1 MYLSGHLKGIHVYME
16 QKQKLIQGLQE
27 IVTGLSQQADG
38 HNIQSKIFA
47 SQGFSKLGKKYAEH
61 VLEERSYV
69 DQLIDR
75 ILDLGGQ
82 IKNSSKAE
90 TPVYNDPIEWIKY
103 DLKISQ
109 DGLAWLAT
117 LIKEA
122 QDDLT
127 TFDILKEY
135 YKDEEDDMFW
145 AQQQLELIEKIGEQN
160 WLYMQV

>member
-1 MYLSGHLKGIHVYME
+1 MYLTEYLKEVDVYMQ

-61 VLEERSYV
+61 VLEERGYV

-109 DGLAWLAT
+109 DGLACNAY
-117 LIKEA
+117 
-122 QDDLT
+122 QRSSR
-127 TFDILKEY
+127 
-135 YKDEEDDMFW
+135 
-145 AQQQLELIEKIGEQN
+145 
-160 WLYMQV
+160 